1 MSGSAGVRVRRDG
14 AVVHLTLDHPERR
27 NALSVAMTDRLLEA
41 LTEVAAREEDRV
53 VILRGTGDAF
63 CAGAD
68 LTEAAGF
75 PTPLAYMH
83 RVGELV
89 ATMHELPK
97 PTIALLTGPAVGI
110 GANLALACDLV
121 VASERA
127 ELCEIFSRRGLSL
140 DGGGSW
146 LLPRLAGLQHAKRIA
161 FFGHRV
167 SAREAEVLGLVSRVI
182 DHDHAEAFATEWAT
196 ELAGRPSQAL
206 ALTKAELNAS
216 FQRSLREALDA
227 EALSQV
233 ANFHHPDFT
242 TRLSMF
248 LARDSRAQS
257 PTKDELS

>member
-1 MSGSAGVRVRRDG
+1 
-14 AVVHLTLDHPERR
+14 LTLDHPERR

-140 DGGGSW
+140 DGVDRGSCRGW
-146 LLPRLAGLQHAKRIA
+146 WGYSTPSGLPS
-161 FFGHRV
+161 
-167 SAREAEVLGLVSRVI
+167 SATG
-182 DHDHAEAFATEWAT
+182 
-196 ELAGRPSQAL
+196 
-206 ALTKAELNAS
+206 
-216 FQRSLREALDA
+216 FQQEKPRCSG
-227 EALSQV
+227 SSV
-233 ANFHHPDFT
+233 V
-242 TRLSMF
+242 
-248 LARDSRAQS
+248 
-257 PTKDELS
+257 